1 MSHYYCRYNYVLCLV
16 LNAVVGFEI
25 TAEDTKDI
33 LFGNTNL
40 TALEIASKAFIQ
52 FEDVSAK
59 FAVSASVSGSL
70 DLAGV
75 ATINVDDGSLAF
87 ALGLGLDQ
95 ASDKLY
101 FNELKSTI
109 LALRQG
115 SLRQPASWRKVGVLD
130 ASLEISFDPNFGS
143 DDFAQ
148 VLGTLDDP
156 SLVIS
161 VTDDDL
167 FGSDAPKF
175 SIDFDLE

>member
-1 MSHYYCRYNYVLCLV
+1 MSSYY
-16 LNAVVGFEI
+16 LNGAVGFEI
-25 TAEDTKDI
+25 NAKDINGI
-33 LFGNTNL
+33 LFGDKNI

-52 FEDVSAK
+52 FEDVSSK

-70 DLAGV
+70 SLAGV
-75 ATINVDDGSLAF
+75 STINVDDGSLAF

-95 ASDKLY
+95 ASDKIY

-130 ASLEISFDPNFGS
+130 ASLEISFDATGS

-148 VLGTLDDP
+148 VLETLGDP

-167 FGSDAPKF
+167 FGPDTPKF